1 MSFQANVE
9 HIDRFYEEFGAGDS
23 EEDNEDSKTRK
34 RAKPKDFQRLFG
46 GNNNDHFVIGIK
58 LTK

>member
-1 MSFQANVE
+1 ME

-23 EEDNEDSKTRK
+23 EEGNEDSKTRK